1 VRLTI
6 GVAGGSGNSA
16 CTAVFRVHD
25 WEPQPI
31 MVDQSYMLKKGAPT
45 SLPKRY
51 LDQTVLPVMID
62 LAGDLEAGLEQVA
75 IATKR
80 HPIVAVGAAVIT
92 GAALC
97 TLLLRQLAPRRRFL
111 R

>member
-1 VRLTI
+1 
-6 GVAGGSGNSA
+6 
-16 CTAVFRVHD
+16 
-25 WEPQPI
+25 
-31 MVDQSYMLKKGAPT
+31 MVDQSYMLKQGAPT
-45 SLPKRY
+45 SAPRRY

-62 LAGDLEAGLEQVA
+62 LAGDVEAGLEQVA

-80 HPIVAVGAAVIT
+80 HPIVAMGAAVVT

-97 TLLLRQLAPRRRFL
+97 TLLLRQLAPRRRFF